1 MIVEGRV
8 ISQQKSLYGVDTA
21 RGVVEA
27 TVRGLLKRGN
37 RQPIAGDLVDVEII
51 GENPGMRGIVRA
63 VKPRKNLLRR
73 PSIANVDQVLV
84 IVTARE
90 PRIEPEMIDRLLAC
104 VEALELTAWLLFNK
118 TDLLSTAER
127 QRQIE
132 TIALYESIG
141 YGCIEVSAAT
151 GQGVDG
157 ILSLCRGSV
166 VTLAGPSGVGKT
178 SLLNRIFPS
187 LNLPTGAVSQR
198 TERGTHPPRQHPCS
212 RWQPTRIWP
221 IRPISRESNHP
232 ISTRVTWPC
241 SSLRC
246 VLAWED
252 VASTIA
258 PTGTSRDAL
267 SATTSKRVRLRC
279 GAMRATVRFLRRL
292 TSALE
297 GGRRPATSRSTS
309 ETRRQTRTPA
319 GPRSVFHPPPK
330 SLPAR

>member
-198 TERGTHPPRQHPCS
+198 TERGTHTTTTTSLLKMAADTYLADTPGFASIEPPDIDPR
-212 RWQPTRIWP
+212 
-221 IRPISRESNHP
+221 
-232 ISTRVTWPC
+232 
-241 SSLRC
+241 
-246 VLAWED
+246 D
-252 VASTIA
+252 VALLFPEMRSRLGRCRFNDCTHRHEPGCAIRDDVETGAIA
-258 PTGTSRDAL
+258 
-267 SATTSKRVRLRC
+267 
-279 GAMRATVRFLRRL
+279 LRRYASYRTL
-292 TSALE
+292 FAEVDERTR
-297 GGRRPATSRSTS
+297 RRPA
-309 ETRRQTRTPA
+309 
-319 GPRSVFHPPPK
+319 
-330 SLPAR
+330 ARNQ